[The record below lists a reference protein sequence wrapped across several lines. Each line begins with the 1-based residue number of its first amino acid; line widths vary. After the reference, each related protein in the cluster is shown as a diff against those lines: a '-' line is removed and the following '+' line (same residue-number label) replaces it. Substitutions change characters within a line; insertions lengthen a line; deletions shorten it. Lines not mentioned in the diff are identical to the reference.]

1 MVWNTNILK
10 TKKGKIKLNNKNLTC
25 KNSGIYAGQCIQCDE
40 VYVGQTKTSF
50 HSRWNGHR
58 FKWNQLQ
65 LTGLDS
71 KNKGD
76 DQALYAHY
84 RKYHLAEIENGLELA
99 EAYRVI
105 FLENPLLAN
114 LDCAESFWIGKIP
127 ATINIQKTFLPTIKS
142 TFKKQ

>member
-1 MVWNTNILK
+1 MRCTWARQKHLSTADGTVIGSNGTN
-10 TKKGKIKLNNKNLTC
+10 C
-25 KNSGIYAGQCIQCDE
+25 S
-40 VYVGQTKTSF
+40 S
-50 HSRWNGHR
+50 
-58 FKWNQLQ
+58 
-65 LTGLDS
+65 GLDS

-84 RKYHLAEIENGLELA
+84 RKYHVAEIENGLELA

-127 ATINIQKTFLPTIKS
+127 ATINIQKTFLPTINS